1 MKEPLAAESAALRNV
16 MTDPISGNFDKNQL
30 PKYNKAVDTADSS
43 PETPKAGLSDIDR
56 TEKKASPQSTVSIS
70 AETRK
75 NTEEAVFN
83 REKVE
88 QIREAIRN
96 NSYPLDNKK
105 MAESFVPLEKL
116 INN

>member
-1 MKEPLAAESAALRNV
+1 

-30 PKYNKAVDTADSS
+30 PKYSKTVNAADNS

-70 AETRK
+70 AEARK

-96 NSYPLDNKK
+96 NSYPLDNQK